1 MMHRRGSQTSIMLTQ
16 EEKNDSMPQSDQ
28 ERRRSMNQDMS
39 NGGGGFTS
47 SNQQYPPQQAAQPLS
62 MEQEQQFQAN
72 AQQQHIVQPQHSI
85 QYQQQPPQQQQQQH
99 QPNFSYQQR
108 NRSGSFALDLISST
122 TTSQVAPYQNNQTL
136 QNFNLFKSSSHR
148 TSHTAVAGDLLTMS
162 HRALDPPQQS
172 NYSNGLVITK
182 KRSSTCSNDFNF
194 GNRRNNSGES
204 QQQQQQQHYI
214 NTTPQHSSIM
224 QVGVGDTFPN
234 NNDMNQDTTSAV
246 KNTACVSA
254 STMEDDDAYN
264 NDSEHRTIR
273 QCRRSDSFEMM
284 EDG

>member
-1 MMHRRGSQTSIMLTQ
+1 MMRRRGSQTSIMLTQ
-16 EEKNDSMPQSDQ
+16 EEKNNTMPQSDQ

-39 NGGGGFTS
+39 NGGGLIS
-47 SNQQYPPQQAAQPLS
+47 SNQQWNPPQQAARPLS
-62 MEQEQQFQAN
+62 MEQQFQTN

-85 QYQQQPPQQQQQQH
+85 QWQQQQQPRQQQQN

-108 NRSGSFALDLISST
+108 NRSGSFAIDLISST

-136 QNFNLFKSSSHR
+136 QNLNLFKSSSHR
-148 TSHTAVAGDLLTMS
+148 TSHTAAAGDLLTMS

-172 NYSNGLVITK
+172 SSNGLIVGTK
-182 KRSSTCSNDFNF
+182 KRSSTGSSDFNF
-194 GNRRNNSGES
+194 ANRRTSSGGN
-204 QQQQQQQHYI
+204 QQQQHYI

-224 QVGVGDTFPN
+224 QVGVGDAKFP
-234 NNDMNQDTTSAV
+234 NNDMNQDTTSAM

-254 STMEDDDAYN
+254 STMGGDDAYN

-284 EDG
+284 DDG